1 MEITHSGFNP
11 QASVSAVSVSAQ
23 QQAAQQRTQ
32 AQTASAGRRLEAE
45 QPQRNRSEQS
55 QRVAD
60 SARVINGEVLASESS
75 RVSPEESSY
84 SFLGRSQQRP
94 EQNPSSQPETRRIPL
109 QQALQT
115 FQQNQD
121 MLPQDSQPRQVS
133 GIIDVH
139 V

>member
-1 MEITHSGFNP
+1 MEITLTGFNP
-11 QASVSAVSVSAQ
+11 QASATAVSANAQ
-23 QQAAQQRTQ
+23 QQAAQQRTE
-32 AQTASAGRRLEAE
+32 AQTATAGRRSEAE

-60 SARVINGEVLASESS
+60 GARVINGEVLASESS

-84 SFLGRSQQRP
+84 SFLGRSEPRAS
-94 EQNPSSQPETRRIPL
+94 QNPSTQPDTRRIPL

-115 FQQNQD
+115 FQQNQE
-121 MLPQDSQPRQVS
+121 LIPQDSQPRQVS
-133 GIIDVH
+133 GIIDIH